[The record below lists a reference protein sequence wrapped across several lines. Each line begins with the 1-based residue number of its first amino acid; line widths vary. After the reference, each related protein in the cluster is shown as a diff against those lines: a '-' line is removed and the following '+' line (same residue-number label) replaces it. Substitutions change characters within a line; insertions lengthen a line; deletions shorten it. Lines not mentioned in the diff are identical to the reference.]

1 MDSFLRNHPCLRF
14 STILTCTDRGFVS
27 SSFSSSFL
35 TFSLSFFFGSGKTS
49 LLLQFAY
56 NCASQDSSSFVTFI
70 CKPHSLDHN
79 PPCLSQGVDP
89 ECDAFARITIKYIHD
104 DEELR
109 KYFAAFHVQR
119 IFPRAVIID
128 DFYDLFNER
137 SCAERF
143 GHIRP
148 RESAMVKTLALCY
161 DAISF
166 ANGYGGRG
174 AQCHLLVSDSHVGET
189 PRLRFIYQRWLPQ
202 ILTIEALDDSSFCVS
217 LGRDEV
223 SPANKA
229 VKATYTLIQGRLQ
242 LDCIEVHG

>member
-1 MDSFLRNHPCLRF
+1 MGLVLFRVHHIMAGPGIAVRDLFAWAT
-14 STILTCTDRGFVS
+14 STSAS
-27 SSFSSSFL
+27 SSSSGSHDVTSKPFSRAL
-35 TFSLSFFFGSGKTS
+35 VSGPP
-49 LLLQFAY
+49 
-56 NCASQDSSSFVTFI
+56 ASQDSSSFVTFI

-174 AQCHLLVSDSHVGET
+174 AQCHLLVSDSHLWTT
-189 PRLRFIYQRWLPQ
+189 PR
-202 ILTIEALDDSSFCVS
+202 SVC
-217 LGRDEV
+217 
-223 SPANKA
+223 
-229 VKATYTLIQGRLQ
+229 RLA
-242 LDCIEVHG
+242 EMK